1 MKIMCKELPIACLIA
16 GLLVLGS
23 CTKPGNDNGDMGTD
37 EPYIPMTYSAGIPEG
52 AMVQKSIGPSGGT
65 IASADGKISLS
76 IPAGAVAAPT
86 DLSIQPISNTVPLG
100 AGPAFRLLP
109 DNVAFSKP
117 VTLTFT
123 YDDGMLDGREE
134 EALDIAYQDSMGTW
148 KALNKTIQDT
158 TKHTLTVQTTRLHD
172 YSTTGY
178 FLLRP
183 LQATLMEGESTRIL
197 VERVSIPI
205 EGENGE
211 ETPLGLAQQYTTAA
225 GFEKWEI
232 TGPGSI
238 NDDMKVIV
246 DYTVPATITEASVT
260 EISVTLKNMRRPLR
274 LANKKIKLRRKI
286 TIVKGDYMA
295 GTYDGQP
302 FTCVGVSVL
311 ISGSNIMIQGVTAQ
325 GKSVLLLI
333 NGSDV
338 GSFPYGNPTQSGKSE
353 IRCNISGDVYETI
366 YTECGPPSV
375 TKYASGGLSL
385 GRFQSGGIIGGDFV
399 ATLYDDSNCALK
411 TKQISGSFSARK

>member
-1 MKIMCKELPIACLIA
+1 MCKELPIACLMA
-16 GLLVLGS
+16 GLLILAG
-23 CTKPGNDNGDMGTD
+23 CTKSGNNSGDMGTD
-37 EPYIPMTYSAGIPEG
+37 EPYIPMTYSAGTPEG
-52 AMVQKSIGPSGGT
+52 AVVQKSIGPAGGT
-65 IASADGKISLS
+65 IASADGTISLS

-86 DLSIQPISNTVPLG
+86 NFSIQPISNTVPLG
-100 AGPAFRLLP
+100 AGPSFRLLP
-109 DNVAFSKP
+109 GDVTFSQP
-117 VTLTFT
+117 ATITIT
-123 YDDGMLDGREE
+123 YKDEMLDGREE
-134 EALDIAYQDSMGTW
+134 EALDIAYQDNTGTW

-172 YSTTGY
+172 YSITGY

-183 LQATLMEGESTRIL
+183 LQTTLMAGESTRIL
-197 VERVSIPI
+197 VERVSVPI
-205 EGENGE
+205 DEENGE
-211 ETPLGLAQQYTTAA
+211 ETPLGHANQYTTEA

-232 TGPGSI
+232 TGPGNI
-238 NDDMKVIV
+238 DDFLKVVV
-246 DYTVPATITEASVT
+246 DYTVPASITETSVT
-260 EISVTLKNMRRPLR
+260 EIAVTLKNMRRPLR
-274 LANKKIKLRRKI
+274 LTNKKIKLRRKI
-286 TIVKGDYMA
+286 TVVKGDYMA

-399 ATLYDDSNCALK
+399 ATLYEDSNCGLQ
-411 TKQISGSFSARK
+411 TKQISGSFSAWK

>member
-1 MKIMCKELPIACLIA
+1 MYKELPVACLMA
-16 GLLVLGS
+16 GLLILGS
-23 CTKPGNDNGDMGTD
+23 CKKTGDNGGDMGTD
-37 EPYIPMTYSAGIPEG
+37 EPYIPMTYSAGIPDG
-52 AMVQKSIGPSGGT
+52 MLVQKSIGPAGGT

-86 DLSIQPISNTVPLG
+86 NFSIQSISNTMPLG
-100 AGPAFRLLP
+100 GGPSFRLLP

-117 VTLTFT
+117 ATLTFT
-123 YDDGMLDGREE
+123 YDEAMLDGREE
-134 EALDIAYQDSMGTW
+134 EALDIAYQDVEGTW
-148 KALNKTIQDT
+148 KALNKTLQDT
-158 TKHTLTVQTTRLHD
+158 ARHTLTVQTTGLHD
-172 YSTTGY
+172 YSITGY

-183 LQATLMEGESTRIL
+183 LQTTLMEGESTRIL
-197 VERVSIPI
+197 VERVSVPTD
-205 EGENGE
+205 EENGD
-211 ETPLGLAQQYTTAA
+211 ETPLGHPNQYTTEA

-232 TGPGSI
+232 TGPGNI
-238 NDDMKVIV
+238 DDFLKVVV
-246 DYTVPATITEASVT
+246 DYTVPASITETSVT
-260 EISVTLKNMRRPLR
+260 EIGVTLKNMRRPLR

-286 TIVKGDYMA
+286 TIVKGNYMA

-311 ISGSNIMIQGVTAQ
+311 ISGTNIMIQGVTAQ
-325 GKSVLLLI
+325 GKSVLI
-333 NGSDV
+333 FVNGNDV

-353 IRCNISGDVYETI
+353 IRCNISGDVYETV

-375 TKYASGGLSL
+375 TKYAGGGLSL

-399 ATLYDDSNCALK
+399 ATLYDDSNCGLK